1 MEAAKRMYDN
11 SYNERQETVA
21 LAKAYLDAPK
31 TRNIDETEILK
42 VNRPNFFC
50 NALSIVMSIGYCF
63 VILALLL
70 IPLIRET
77 QLAQLKVEEY
87 TYKVEIARLEQQI
100 NDVQFEFQTKQV
112 IDHLETAAKEKL
124 GLVRKTNGE
133 EQTIRTSRYYTLE
146 DARDAYYNTNYELSS
161 SDH

>member
-21 LAKAYLDAPK
+21 LAKAYLDASK
-31 TRNIDETEILK
+31 TRNVLEAETAK
-42 VNRPNFFC
+42 VNKPNFFC

-63 VILALLL
+63 AILALLL

-100 NDVQFEFQTKQV
+100 NDVEFEFQNKCV
-112 IDHLETAAKEKL
+112 LDNIETEAKEKL
-124 GLVRKTNGE
+124 GLIRKKNGE

>member
-31 TRNIDETEILK
+31 TAKRESVEVEK
-42 VNRPNFFC
+42 AKRPSFFC

-63 VILALLL
+63 LILALLL
-70 IPLIRET
+70 MPLIRET

-87 TYKVEIARLEQQI
+87 TYKKQIAVLTQQI
-100 NDVQFEFQTKQV
+100 SDVKFEFDNKCVVANIEKEAT
-112 IDHLETAAKEKL
+112 EKL
-124 GLVRKTNGE
+124 GLIRKKNGE
-133 EQTIRTSRYYTLE
+133 ELVIRTNRQYTLD
-146 DARDAYYNTNYELSS
+146 DARDAYYNTNYEFSS
-161 SDH
+161 KDQ

>member
-31 TRNIDETEILK
+31 TGKSVETETVK
-42 VNRPNFFC
+42 VSRPNFFC

-63 VILALLL
+63 VILVLLL

-100 NDVQFEFQTKQV
+100 KDVQFEFQNKLV
-112 IDHLETAAKEKL
+112 LDNLETEAKEKL
-124 GLVRKTNGE
+124 GLIRKQNGE
-133 EQTIRTSRYYTLE
+133 EQVIRTSRYYTLE

-161 SDH
+161 SDQ

>member
-31 TRNIDETEILK
+31 TRKTDEQETVK
-42 VNRPNFFC
+42 VKKPSFFC

-63 VILALLL
+63 VILGLLL

-87 TYKVEIARLEQQI
+87 TYKIEIARLEQEI
-100 NDVQFEFQTKQV
+100 TDVQFEFQNKCV
-112 IDHLETAAKEKL
+112 IDNIETEAEEKL
-124 GLVRKTNGE
+124 GLIRKKNGE

-146 DARDAYYNTNYELSS
+146 DARDAYYNTSYELSS